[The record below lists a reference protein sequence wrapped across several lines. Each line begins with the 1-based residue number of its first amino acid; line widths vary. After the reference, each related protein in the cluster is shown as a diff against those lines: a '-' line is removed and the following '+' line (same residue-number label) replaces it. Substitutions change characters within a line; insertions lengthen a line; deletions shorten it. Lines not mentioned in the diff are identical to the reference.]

1 MQKTSVSSAETGD
14 FMNDK
19 SLECLK
25 FYDMQIKKMVKGRGG
40 IILFTDRGC
49 RLFLECSRN
58 DGFYLRDEAV
68 TNAVSEAGF
77 NNVDSYVRWGTFYSG
92 R

>member
-58 DGFYLRDEAV
+58 DGFYLRDVFLAV
-68 TNAVSEAGF
+68 VYHEF
-77 NNVDSYVRWGTFYSG
+77 YVLLYIM
-92 R
+92 